1 MPPPARS
8 GIFSN
13 FQINMKAFL
22 TSLLV
27 VVGLANVHAQSQLFN
42 KWYTFSLDPVLV
54 NEHNFANSILATKK
68 LNWSLQDLS
77 EADTSTVLKVVNR
90 NNAYYYITK
99 NSLDPGKVSVNI
111 FYILQP
117 GISFAEPDLSEEIS
131 SYNSPEAALKF
142 INADT
147 VKRPGLI
154 YFSQKELDRLRQLP
168 EATTISK
175 ADYKNYLLSVVKKK
189 EEFEQYAKL
198 HKDEYGIMFSFTF
211 LSNQTRVILAHMGY
225 NPLIGDQELEALND
239 KFKDDAELK
248 ALRIK
253 AFKFE

>member
-1 MPPPARS
+1 LLAVF
-8 GIFSN
+8 G
-13 FQINMKAFL
+13 L
-22 TSLLV
+22 T
-27 VVGLANVHAQSQLFN
+27 NIQAQSQLFN
-42 KWYTFSLDPVLV
+42 KWYTFSLDPILV
-54 NEHNFANSILATKK
+54 NEHNFANSILASKK
-68 LNWSLQDLS
+68 LDWSLQDLS
-77 EADTSTVLKVVNR
+77 EADTSTVLKVINR

-99 NSLDPGKVSVNI
+99 NSFEPGKVSVNI

-117 GISFAEPDLSEEIS
+117 GISFAEPDLAEEIS

-147 VKRPGLI
+147 VKRPGLT

-168 EATTISK
+168 EAITISK
-175 ADYKNYLLSVVKKK
+175 ADYKTYLQSVLKKK

-198 HKDEYGIMFSFTF
+198 HKNEYGIMFSFSF
-211 LSNQTRVILAHMGY
+211 LSNQTRVILAGLGY
-225 NPLIGDQELEALND
+225 NPLIADKQLDALND

-248 ALRIK
+248 DLRVK

>member
-1 MPPPARS
+1 
-8 GIFSN
+8 
-13 FQINMKAFL
+13 MKAFL
-22 TSLLV
+22 TSLLAV
-27 VVGLANVHAQSQLFN
+27 LGLANVQAQSQLFN
-42 KWYTFSLDPVLV
+42 KWYTFSLDPILV

-68 LNWSLQDLS
+68 LDWSLQDLS

-99 NSLDPGKVSVNI
+99 NSLEPAKVSVSI

-131 SYNSPEAALKF
+131 TYNSPEAALKF

-147 VKRPGLI
+147 VKRPGLT

-168 EATTISK
+168 EAITISK
-175 ADYKNYLLSVVKKK
+175 ADYKNYLLSVLKKK
-189 EEFEQYAKL
+189 EEFEQYARL
-198 HKDEYGIMFSFTF
+198 HKNEYGIMFSLTY
-211 LSNQTRVILAHMGY
+211 LSNQTRVVLSRLGY
-225 NPLIGDQELEALND
+225 NPLIADKQLDALND

-248 ALRIK
+248 DLRVK
-253 AFKFE
+253 AFKFD